1 MYRKLRD
8 LAAPMISPLTVQGMR
23 GRMLVHPSR
32 KAGAG
37 RTIVYVY
44 GIHGSLERFYG
55 VINFLARFGRV
66 VVPDLP
72 GFGGMETFYKVG
84 KQPTLDAY
92 GDYVAEFIQQE
103 LPEGK
108 LTLVGLS
115 LGFVVITRM
124 LVRHPELNERVD
136 LVISAMGMADGRDL
150 NMKPPLRWLVEALV
164 SLGHVRALAN
174 TIQYFATRQWM
185 LRLSY
190 SGNNPKMKALP
201 PKDRPGLIEF
211 ESYLWKCND
220 MQTYC
225 VMMKQLFLLR
235 QPGAKVPLTVHHI
248 ETQHDH
254 WLNTDSAEKHIGSI
268 YQKLVLHDS
277 QLIHHGGVAYADE
290 AEAEH
295 IIPAGVVKLLSEV
308 GIVTLKD
315 AAV

>member
-1 MYRKLRD
+1 
-8 LAAPMISPLTVQGMR
+8 MISPLTVQGMR
-23 GRMLVHPSR
+23 GRVMVHPSR
-32 KAGAG
+32 KSGAG

-84 KQPTLDAY
+84 KEPTLDAY
-92 GDYVAEFIQQE
+92 GDYVADFIQQE
-103 LPEGK
+103 LPDEK
-108 LTLVGLS
+108 ITLVGLS

-124 LVRHPELNERVD
+124 LVRHPELHSRVE
-136 LVISAMGMADGRDL
+136 LVISAMGLADGRDL
-150 NMKPPLRWLVEALV
+150 NIKPPALWGIRTLLL
-164 SLGHVRALAN
+164 LGQVRPLAN

-185 LRLSY
+185 LRLMY
-190 SGNNPKMKALP
+190 SGDNPKMKALP
-201 PKDRPGLIEF
+201 PEERPGLIEF
-211 ESYLWKCND
+211 ESYLWQCND

-225 VMMKQLFLLR
+225 VAMKQLFELR

-254 WLNTDSAEKHIGSI
+254 WLDTDAAEEHIAAI

-277 QLIHHGGVAYADE
+277 KLIHHGGVAYAEETE
-290 AEAEH
+290 AEQ
-295 IIPAGVVKLLSEV
+295 IIPAGVVKLLD
-308 GIVTLKD
+308 T
-315 AAV
+315 A